1 MSIAD
6 AIAESGAKAAG
17 KRPYFL
23 DDEIEAVLAIT
34 MAAVQELG
42 VARQRI
48 DTLERLLA
56 DKGVLSR
63 AEIETFT
70 PDPAAAVER
79 ALSNQEY
86 IARVLRIVQQRNEA
100 VQSEGDVA
108 SEEVGDELGAS
119 S

>member
-1 MSIAD
+1 MSIND
-6 AIAESGAKAAG
+6 AIAEAGAKAAG

-23 DDEIEAVLAIT
+23 DDEVETVLAIT
-34 MAAVQELG
+34 MAAVQELA

-48 DTLERLLA
+48 DTLERLLEG
-56 DKGVLSR
+56 KGVLTK
-63 AEIETFT
+63 AEIEGFA

-100 VQSEGDVA
+100 NLASGDIP
-108 SEEVGDELGAS
+108 SEEVGNEIGAPR
-119 S
+119 